1 MDQVPAVTVDPAATK
16 FVRAELP
23 PDPKSLHGEA
33 MRGHLK
39 AAAQELAD
47 QGQTPAFAELYVF
60 VKPKET

>member
-1 MDQVPAVTVDPAATK
+1 MTVDPAATK
-16 FVRAELP
+16 FVRVELL

-47 QGQTPAFAELYVF
+47 QGQSPAFAELYVF